1 MKQDIPRTLPE
12 LEKHTES
19 FWKGGQD
26 GQLLINQCQDCQHY
40 IHPPV
45 PMCAS
50 CHSRNVAPTPVSGN
64 AIVAS
69 YTINH
74 MPWLPN
80 LPVPYIFAVVEL
92 VEQQGLHLSTE
103 IINTAPD
110 EVTIGMPV
118 TVTFEQQEDVFL
130 PLFEPKEI

>member
-1 MKQDIPRTLPE
+1 MEKGIPRTLPE

-26 GQLLINQCQDCQHY
+26 AQLLINQCQDCKHY

-45 PMCAS
+45 PMCAL
-50 CHSRNVAPTPVSGN
+50 CHSRNVVPTPVSGN
-64 AIVAS
+64 ANVAS
-69 YTINH
+69 FTINH
-74 MPWLPN
+74 MPWMPN

-92 VEQQGLHLSTE
+92 EEQKGLYLSTE
-103 IINTAPD
+103 IVNTSSD
-110 EVTIGMPV
+110 EITIGMPV

-130 PLFEPKEI
+130 PFFTPIAT

>member
-1 MKQDIPRTLPE
+1 MEQDIPRTLPE

-26 GQLLINQCQDCQHY
+26 GQLLINQCQECQHY

-50 CHSRNVAPTPVSGN
+50 CHSRNVVPTPVSGN

-103 IINTAPD
+103 IINAAPD